1 MASILKRFSLCLVD
15 EDYELKIKE
24 NLTLKPDNLHI
35 YATPRSGR
43 DNYVS
48 QWHTKVPGAFSD
60 GIEAHLSEISTMRPA
75 IILYGS
81 NGGTCEAMAR
91 RLAVHLA
98 KQGLFSCQIKE
109 MDFAVNQIPKG
120 WPVIFITGSYDGSS
134 PSNAVKFTE
143 WLETL
148 NEGELA
154 GVTYAV
160 FGCGK

>member
-1 MASILKRFSLCLVD
+1 MALILKRFSFSLVD

-35 YATPRSGR
+35 YATPRPGS
-43 DNYVS
+43 YSYMS
-48 QWHTKVPGAFSD
+48 QGAPRIPVALSNS
-60 GIEAHLSEISTMRPA
+60 IEAHSDESNSMRPA
-75 IILYGS
+75 VILYGS

-91 RLAVHLA
+91 RLAVDLA

-109 MDFAVNQIPKG
+109 MDSYVNQIPKAQ
-120 WPVIFITGSYDGSS
+120 PVILITGSYDGSP

-143 WLETL
+143 WLESL
-148 NEGELA
+148 NGRELT